1 MRSECVFVIERSRA
15 RDNNCMCLCV
25 SLCVNIVYAYL
36 RVWWK
41 KPTLPGCISVN
52 RLPTPHSPT
61 SLTPACYTAHDTN
74 PFQPCLTRIWG
85 KPGLM
90 DTCSWMAITAL
101 YTPQL
106 IPESTGGCPEYT
118 TIKCVKLQR
127 GKSWKENIMVV
138 LVQANTYNMYMHGLL
153 LSATRQHKPFLTYWQ
168 GWSTALACCCGR
180 CPVSQTHL
188 L

>member
-1 MRSECVFVIERSRA
+1 
-15 RDNNCMCLCV
+15 
-25 SLCVNIVYAYL
+25 
-36 RVWWK
+36 
-41 KPTLPGCISVN
+41 
-52 RLPTPHSPT
+52 
-61 SLTPACYTAHDTN
+61 
-74 PFQPCLTRIWG
+74 
-85 KPGLM
+85 M

-188 L
+188 LYCASTGDYWSSVKNILFSSSVFCRGSSPSFHLFLYLVWLKEMKCFIQALWVVTIVALWMVN